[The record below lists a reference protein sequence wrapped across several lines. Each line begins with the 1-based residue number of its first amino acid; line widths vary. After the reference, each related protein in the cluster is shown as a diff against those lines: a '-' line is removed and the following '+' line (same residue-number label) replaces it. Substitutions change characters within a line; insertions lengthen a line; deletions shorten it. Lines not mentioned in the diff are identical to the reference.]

1 MNQKED
7 LIRATHVNTSANP
20 SLVSNDLPSIPSFRL
35 FGHDGPIRAVQ
46 FSADGTY
53 CITGGNDRTVR
64 LYNPLRLDPAYSS
77 TTPHQNMNKLEK
89 SLEEI
94 PHALPI
100 QTYTDGYTYPI
111 SAIDLDDTSTTLIAG
126 SDKTLVVTDV
136 ITRKLKRRFQG
147 HTGRINSVSC
157 SSTGST
163 FLSASYD
170 GTVRIFDGRSFN
182 SEPIQI
188 LSDAKDSV
196 SCVKVFQKEEGISGG
211 TMAEII
217 TSSVDGKVRTYDLR
231 KGLMKVDDFGK
242 DSVLTHVS
250 QTRDALCNAVATLGD
265 SVHIVEKSTGTLLNT
280 LHGGHHS
287 GRYAIECDFTSND
300 KYLVSGSEN
309 GDAVFYDVV
318 SGKVVQTL
326 KGHSRATCAIAAHPS
341 IDKASCVI
349 TGSYD
354 GNALVWTNGL
364 LDA

>member
-1 MNQKED
+1 M
-7 LIRATHVNTSANP
+7 IRATHVNTPANP
-20 SLVSNDLPSIPSFRL
+20 TFVSNDLPSIPSFRL

-64 LYNPLRLDPAYSS
+64 LFNPLRLDPAYSS
-77 TTPHQNMNKLEK
+77 NSPIMNNKREK
-89 SLEEI
+89 YLNEL

-111 SAIDLDDTSTTLIAG
+111 SAIDLDDTSTTLVAG

-147 HTGRINSVSC
+147 HSGRINSVSC
-157 SSTGST
+157 SSGGST

-196 SCVKVFQKEEGISGG
+196 SCVKVFQKEEGFSGIS
-211 TMAEII
+211 TAEII
-217 TSSVDGKVRTYDLR
+217 TSSVDGKLRTYDLR

-242 DSVLTHVS
+242 DTVLTYLS
-250 QTRDALCNAVATLGD
+250 QTNDSLCNAVATLGD
-265 SVHIVEKSTGTLLNT
+265 SVHIVEKSSGALLKTLR
-280 LHGGHHS
+280 GGHHS
-287 GRYAIECDFTSND
+287 GRYAIECAFTAND
-300 KYLVSGSEN
+300 KYVVSGSEN

-326 KGHSRATCAIAAHPS
+326 KGHSRATCTVAVHPNENKS
-341 IDKASCVI
+341 SCVI